1 MLDRPIEDPERI
13 GPDDLLEGYAAA
25 LAAAVEAVG
34 RDRLLERS
42 AVDGAD
48 LEAIAA
54 GDVGALGLETA
65 ATVLG
70 ADPDR
75 APADAV
81 LSAARDHLMLSM
93 SSAMLDV
100 DRLAADLGGDL
111 DPGEVQAKLEG
122 RLSMSLEEFARIK
135 LRLASRSLA

>member
-1 MLDRPIEDPERI
+1 MLDRPIEDPDRAD
-13 GPDDLLEGYAAA
+13 PDDLLEGYRAAIT
-25 LAAAVEAVG
+25 AAVEAVG

-42 AVDGAD
+42 AVDDAD

-54 GDVGALGLETA
+54 GDVGAVGLETA
-65 ATVLG
+65 AAVLG

-75 APADAV
+75 PAAEVV
-81 LSAARDHLMLSM
+81 LSAARDHLLLSM

-100 DRLAADLGGDL
+100 DRLAAGLGGDL

-122 RLSMSLEEFARIK
+122 RLPMTLEEFARIK
-135 LRLASRSLA
+135 LHLASRSLA